1 MNEFNLSDKELKA
14 LLQNEGLEEPSLS
27 FNRLVLEKA
36 EAYEKSKAIFIPL
49 WTKILFALL
58 VIAPMAYVA
67 FSGELSLG
75 MEALDLKQPDLSFN
89 FELNSTYQYIS
100 LLTVGVIW
108 MAYIF
113 NKFLTKEDQ
122 HKVKNG

>member
-1 MNEFNLSDKELKA
+1 MSEFNLSDKELKA

-27 FNRLVLEKA
+27 FNRVVLEKA
-36 EAYEKSKAIFIPL
+36 KSYEKSKAILIPL
-49 WTKILFALL
+49 WAKLIFALV

-67 FSGELSLG
+67 FTGGLNIGLEELNI
-75 MEALDLKQPDLSFN
+75 KQPDLSFD
-89 FELNSTYQYIS
+89 FGLDSTYQYIS
-100 LLTVGVIW
+100 ILTVGVVW

-113 NKFLTKEDQ
+113 NRFLTKQDQ